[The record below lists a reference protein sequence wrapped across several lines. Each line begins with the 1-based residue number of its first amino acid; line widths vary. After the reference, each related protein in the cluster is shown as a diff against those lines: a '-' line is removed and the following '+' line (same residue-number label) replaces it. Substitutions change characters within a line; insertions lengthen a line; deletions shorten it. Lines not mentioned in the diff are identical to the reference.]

1 MTITKLTRET
11 NINAMGGSITAEVL
25 DGKARLWQNEAFS
38 KWLGLEEQRMTVKA
52 ATGAGKTY
60 LATMIMF
67 WWLNLHGED
76 AKIVFCVPT
85 TTLVKQ
91 TAEHLRGWRIKYAR
105 CSSAYGN
112 EHQLNKPCYITTYQS
127 LKKVKANKHLKDK
140 KILIIGDE
148 CHTIGADKTRIQFE
162 NFQGDACLL
171 LSATPE
177 RDDDISVMQIMNAP
191 KHFELNLIEGIQQS
205 RTTSDALD
213 FTIHYCI
220 VKPNAIETTQL
231 YEIEEEV
238 RIAYHAA
245 KSAVDKAG
253 GNPDRL
259 LSFQNKHLGGDAAAA
274 LQSYKYK
281 TMMRKRLENDVAA
294 RFDVVQAIMRK
305 DIGQKYAVFHE
316 TIFGI
321 ERLNQMCM
329 DEGINPHVYH
339 SGMELSHDQA
349 LAYPELNT
357 LAFKNR
363 LKHYAKNAK
372 RELQRWKESA
382 SDYLL
387 TCKSLKEG
395 FDVPDMDGLV
405 MMTGTNSVRSRIQT
419 IGRVFRGAK
428 HKDIYFLVLDGI
440 GDNGSGDERCFWR
453 VIQDTGIPHDKIKY
467 TSLAMLQAGVASVSH
482 GEDNEYMTFPSDEEE
497 DEPLT
502 EDDNPLTEED
512 EPLTEDSL

>member
-1 MTITKLTRET
+1 MTMTTLTKET
-11 NINAMGGSITAEVL
+11 NINAMGGGITAEVL
-25 DGKARLWQNEAFS
+25 DGKARRWQNEAFS
-38 KWLGLEEQRMTVKA
+38 KWLGLENHRMTVKA

-67 WWLNLHGED
+67 WWLNLHGKD

-127 LKKVKANKHLKDK
+127 LKKVKANKHLKGK

-148 CHTIGADKTRIQFE
+148 CHTIGAEKTRIQFDD
-162 NFQGDACLL
+162 FQGDACLL

-177 RDDDISVMQIMNAP
+177 RDDDISVMGIMDAP
-191 KHFELNLIEGIQQS
+191 KLYELTLIQGIEQS
-205 RTTSDALD
+205 RTSEDSLD

-220 VKPNAIETTQL
+220 VKPNAIETMQL

-245 KSAVDKAG
+245 KSAVEKQG

-259 LSFQNKHLGGDAAAA
+259 LSFENKHLGGDAGLA

-281 TMMRKRLENDVAA
+281 TMMRKRLENDVEA

-316 TIFGI
+316 NIFGI

-339 SGMELSHDQA
+339 SGMELTHDQA
-349 LAYPELNT
+349 IAYPELDT
-357 LAFKNR
+357 PAFKTR
-363 LKHYAKNAK
+363 LKNYAKNAK
-372 RELQRWKESA
+372 RELTRWKESA

-440 GDNGSGDERCFWR
+440 GENGSGDERCFWR
-453 VIQDTGIPHDKIKY
+453 VMQDTGIPQDKIKY
-467 TSLAMLQAGVASVSH
+467 TTLAMLQAGIASVSH
-482 GEDNEYMTFPSDEEE
+482 GEDNAHLSFPSSDDEEDDQPLIE
-497 DEPLT
+497 DEM
-502 EDDNPLTEED
+502 
-512 EPLTEDSL
+512 PLTEDSL

>member
-1 MTITKLTRET
+1 MTIKKLTRET
-11 NINAMGGSITAEVL
+11 NITAMGGNITAEVL
-25 DGKARLWQNEAFS
+25 DGRARRWQNEAFS
-38 KWLGLEEQRMTVKA
+38 KWLGLEDHRMTVKA

-60 LATMIMF
+60 LATMIIF

-127 LKKVKANKHLKDK
+127 LKKVKANKHLKGK

-148 CHTIGADKTRIQFE
+148 CHTIGAEKTKAHFIG
-162 NFQGDACLL
+162 FQGDACLL

-191 KHFELNLIEGIQQS
+191 LSFELNLIEGIEQS
-205 RTTSDALD
+205 RTSNDALD
-213 FTIHYCI
+213 FTVHYCI
-220 VKPNAIETTQL
+220 VKPNPIETSQL

-238 RIAYHAA
+238 RIAYHSA

-259 LSFQNKHLGGDAAAA
+259 LSYQNKSLGGDAASA

-281 TMMRKRLENDVAA
+281 TMMRKRMENEIEQ
-294 RFDVVQAIMRK
+294 RYDVVRAIMRMN
-305 DIGQKYAVFHE
+305 IGVKSMYLHE
-316 TIFGI
+316 TILGI

-329 DEGINPHVYH
+329 DEGVNPHVYH
-339 SGMELSHDQA
+339 SGMELTPDQA
-349 LAYPELNT
+349 ITYPELNT
-357 LAFKNR
+357 PAFKNR
-363 LKHYAKNAK
+363 LKDYSKNAK
-372 RELQRWKESA
+372 RELTRWKESA
-382 SDYLL
+382 SDALL
-387 TCKSLKEG
+387 SCKSLKEG
-395 FDVPDMDGLV
+395 FNVPDLSLLT

-419 IGRVFRGAK
+419 IGRIFRGAS
-428 HKDIYFLVLDGI
+428 HKDIYFLVLDGV
-440 GDNGSGDERCFWR
+440 GENGSGDERCFWR
-453 VIQDTGIPHDKIKY
+453 VIEATGIPHDKIKY
-467 TSLAMLQAGVASVSH
+467 TTLAMLQAGVASVSQ
-482 GEDNEYMTFPSDEEE
+482 GQDNEYMSFPSSDEEE
-497 DEPLT
+497 EPFT
-502 EDDNPLTEED
+502 FVED